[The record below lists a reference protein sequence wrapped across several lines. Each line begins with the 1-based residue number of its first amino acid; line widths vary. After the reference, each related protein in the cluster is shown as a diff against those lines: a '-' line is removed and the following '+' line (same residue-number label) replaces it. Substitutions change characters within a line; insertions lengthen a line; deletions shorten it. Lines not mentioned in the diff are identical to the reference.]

1 MANYFYEPNLVITKF
16 NIAKDGELKDL
27 EINGQDI
34 DLGGEVP
41 LENNKAVSVGYTA
54 EITPSTGYTAM
65 KKVTLSVSL
74 YAWKNEDSD
83 PIYAY
88 TLSATPT
95 AGDIALMP
103 DASTL
108 ALDDDPITTIGEDT
122 ITAFSTTF
130 TRDDTKDIELV

>member
-1 MANYFYEPNLVITKF
+1 MAITKF

-41 LENNKAVSVGYTA
+41 LENNKAVSVGYDA

-74 YAWKNEDSD
+74 YAWKNDDGDD

-88 TLSATPT
+88 TLSEAP
-95 AGDIALMP
+95 AADDIALMP

-122 ITAFSTTF
+122 ITAFSTVF
-130 TRDDTKDIELV
+130 TRDDTKDIEIL